1 MIKYIKS
8 VKGEVVALEN
18 VKSFCRDRYCVS
30 ADLGD
35 GQLVEL
41 ITCASNLVAEL
52 LCKAFT
58 SIKSDAENIIDPN
71 DLNAETLDC
80 NEFIGHRAFV

>member
-18 VKSFCRDRYCVS
+18 VKSFCHDRHCVS

-41 ITCASNLVAEL
+41 VTCHSNLIAVV
-52 LCKAFT
+52 LCVAFT
-58 SIKSDAENIIDPN
+58 TIKSDAENFF
-71 DLNAETLDC
+71 DLDESNADTLDC
-80 NEFIGHRAFV
+80 NELIV